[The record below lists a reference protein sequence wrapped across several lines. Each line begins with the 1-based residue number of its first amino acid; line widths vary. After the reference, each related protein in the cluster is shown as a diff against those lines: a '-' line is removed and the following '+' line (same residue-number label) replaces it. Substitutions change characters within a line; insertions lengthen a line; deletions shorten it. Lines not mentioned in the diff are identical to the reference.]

1 MFLRVQAPSPR
12 VFSSFSSCRVPR
24 GTTIYHPDNC
34 PLATKTPPAW
44 TRPPARWRACAITD
58 TKNKTAARPA
68 HPTPASHWLM
78 PPRVIALEWPA
89 NEGVG
94 RRGQGRGGEG
104 RQRASIGPL
113 DEGRSRCFPAA
124 PAAAE
129 MSFSRLCRLLKPAL
143 LCGALAAPGLVST
156 MVSVA
161 PAARRAGR
169 WVGRARLSR
178 GARCRADLGRG
189 APSRA
194 HAG

>member
-1 MFLRVQAPSPR
+1 MFLRVQAPFPR
-12 VFSSFSSCRVPR
+12 VFSSFSSCRVSR